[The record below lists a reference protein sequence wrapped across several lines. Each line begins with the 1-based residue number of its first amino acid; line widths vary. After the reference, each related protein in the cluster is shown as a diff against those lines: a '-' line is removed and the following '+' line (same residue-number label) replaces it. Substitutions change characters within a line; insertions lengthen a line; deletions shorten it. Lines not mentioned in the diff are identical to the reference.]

1 MAGTRRQKSTTAQL
15 TRCLFPKCFLE
26 ATCYIFRVIKI
37 LSCATFPNNTLIM
50 KMTQVRSEYKA
61 SFDA

>member
-1 MAGTRRQKSTTAQL
+1 MEEHDSLAHEVLISKM
-15 TRCLFPKCFLE
+15 LFGNNLLHF
-26 ATCYIFRVIKI
+26 FRVIKI
-37 LSCATFPNNTLIM
+37 LSRATFPNNTLIM